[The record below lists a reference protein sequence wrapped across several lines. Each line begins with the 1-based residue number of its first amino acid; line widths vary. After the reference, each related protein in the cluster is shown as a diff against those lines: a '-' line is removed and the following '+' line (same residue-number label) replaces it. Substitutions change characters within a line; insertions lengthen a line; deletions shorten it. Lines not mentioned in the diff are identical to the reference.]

1 MAFYVF
7 LVDNDV
13 IPDETLCWL
22 RVFILFESQKS
33 NKIKYKGAR
42 EASLFYI

>member
-1 MAFYVF
+1 MNVTLYVIF
-7 LVDNDV
+7 IDNDV

-42 EASLFYI
+42 EAS